1 MKKGVDGGYGKGTS
15 IEIRVER
22 ITPMVRRLAR
32 PYFRVGI
39 ILSVCLSVCL
49 RGGAVTFPIDRK
61 YSCTVTVV
69 LISNFHHRCLTLTD
83 FLEEC
88 CF

>member
-1 MKKGVDGGYGKGTS
+1 MKKGVDGEYGKGTS

-39 ILSVCLSVCL
+39 ILSVCLSVGSSFMVHGEVMQK
-49 RGGAVTFPIDRK
+49 R
-61 YSCTVTVV
+61 
-69 LISNFHHRCLTLTD
+69 
-83 FLEEC
+83 
-88 CF
+88 